1 MIRDIFKNPGLFKS
15 STVFRYMS
23 DILYKVLGKK
33 FQAMIISAG
42 RYFLGH
48 FRCLAE
54 FQMHLCIY
62 KCYIACIVILG
73 SASAIFRHIPA
84 LFKSMITHIQNLVY
98 PWHIQNPGIFLLQ
111 IILRLQGI
119 FLIPY

>member
-1 MIRDIFKNPGLFKS
+1 
-15 STVFRYMS
+15 MS

-62 KCYIACIVILG
+62 KCYLACTVILG
-73 SASAIFRHIPA
+73 SVSGIFRHIRA
-84 LFKSMITHIQNLVY
+84 LLKSILPHIQNLVY
-98 PWHIQNPGIFLLQ
+98 PWQIQKPGMFLSKSIFSLK
-111 IILRLQGI
+111 GI

>member
-62 KCYIACIVILG
+62 KCYLVYTVILG
-73 SASAIFRHIPA
+73 SVSGIFRHIRA
-84 LFKSMITHIQNLVY
+84 LFKSILPHIQNLVY
-98 PWHIQNPGIFLLQ
+98 SWHIQNPGIFLSLS
-111 IILRLQGI
+111 IYRLESI
-119 FLIPY
+119 FIIPY